1 VSTFVDEVELYVY
14 YKLARRDAKRL
25 REIAARF
32 PQVRL
37 LLKDDGSSSD
47 PPTWMEIHT
56 GPLAETGER
65 AMAAALE
72 GLIAGTRHVERFRP
86 A

>member
-1 VSTFVDEVELYVY
+1 MDEAELYVY
-14 YKLARRDAKRL
+14 YKLARRDAARL

-37 LLKDDGSSSD
+37 LLKDDAGD

-56 GPLAETGER
+56 GPLAEAGER
-65 AMAAALE
+65 AMAAALA
-72 GLIAGTRHVERFRP
+72 GLIVGTRHVERFRP

>member
-1 VSTFVDEVELYVY
+1 MDAVELYVY
-14 YKLARRDAKRL
+14 YKLARVDAARL

-37 LLKDDGSSSD
+37 LVKDGADVD

-56 GPLAETGER
+56 GPLAEAGER
-65 AMAAALE
+65 AMAAALA
-72 GLIAGTRHVERFRP
+72 GLIVGARHVERFRP